1 MVVPRLVVMARRTM
15 AMRGGRELMLHESAA
30 SAMPHDLAV
39 GHAMTGPD
47 RPAREMGR
55 RAGPVGRPI
64 ASVGAVVR
72 ARGVMSRRVAMY
84 PPRVPVA
91 HINPAVARTRTGHG
105 RKRRRCRRLGLG
117 RGYGLSDLRH
127 RLPGRGRLLLRAE
140 RRSEHPER
148 DDCAGKDDDTL
159 HDALPTSPANASGE
173 PRSRIDGRF
182 RPGSPCRRE
191 FDRTDAR
198 IGANARRR

>member
-1 MVVPRLVVMARRTM
+1 MMVPRPVVMARRMM
-15 AMRGGRELMLHESAA
+15 AMRGGREFMLHESAA

-55 RAGPVGRPI
+55 RAGPVGRQI
-64 ASVGAVVR
+64 ASVGALVR
-72 ARGVMSRRVAMY
+72 AHGVMSRRVAVHA
-84 PPRVPVA
+84 PRVPVA
-91 HINPAVARTRTGHG
+91 HNNPAVARTRTGHG
-105 RKRRRCRRLGLG
+105 RKRRRCRRLGLR
-117 RGYGLSDLRH
+117 RGCGLSGFRH

-159 HDALPTSPANASGE
+159 HD
-173 PRSRIDGRF
+173 
-182 RPGSPCRRE
+182 GSPHFARECIGRTAFEDRRE
-191 FDRTDAR
+191 IPSGQPVPARVRPDRCTDWR
-198 IGANARRR
+198 